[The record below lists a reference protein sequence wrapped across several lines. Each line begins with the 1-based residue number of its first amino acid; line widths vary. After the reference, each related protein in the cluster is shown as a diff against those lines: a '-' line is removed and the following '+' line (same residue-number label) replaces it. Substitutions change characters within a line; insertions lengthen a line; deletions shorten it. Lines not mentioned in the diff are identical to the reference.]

1 VHRTGALYGQFKTL
15 EQQKD
20 SATLGMWIFLI
31 TEVMFFGG
39 IMLAY
44 TINRHIY
51 FHAFAVGSNTL
62 SLKLGGFNT
71 VVLLASSF
79 TMAMAVWSAQTSK
92 KNLIPIFLSLTIL
105 LGFVFFGVKYIE
117 YAQKFHH
124 HLVPGKTFNLRY
136 CIDNPSK
143 CDDVS
148 AEELQEERHFIEEAE
163 AADPDLNAHAQL
175 YYSAYFGM
183 TGLHALHM
191 VIGAGLLFW
200 LLKDSLAGKFDAQ
213 WNNPVDLVGLYWHFV
228 DIVWIYLFP
237 LLYLIDRH
245 MK

>member
-1 VHRTGALYGQFKTL
+1 MHRTGELYGQFKTL

-20 SATLGMWIFLI
+20 SASLGMWIFLI

-44 TINRHIY
+44 TINRHTY
-51 FHAFAVGSNTL
+51 FAAFAMGSNTL
-62 SLKLGGFNT
+62 DLNLGGFNT
-71 VVLLASSF
+71 IVLLASSF
-79 TMAMAVWSAQTSK
+79 TMAMAVWSAQVGK
-92 KNLIPIFLSLTIL
+92 KQLISLFLLITIV

-117 YAQKFHH
+117 YSQKFHH
-124 HLVPGKTFNLRY
+124 HLIPGRNFDITY
-136 CIDNPSK
+136 CVNNPAK
-143 CDDVS
+143 CEDVNP
-148 AEELQEERHFIEEAE
+148 EELNAEREELAKAFQV
-163 AADPDLNAHAQL
+163 DPDLNSHAQL

-191 VIGAGLLFW
+191 VIGAGLLLW
-200 LLKDSLAGKFDAQ
+200 LLKLSLAGRFTPQ
-213 WNNPVDLVGLYWHFV
+213 YNNPVDMVGLYWHFV

-245 MK
+245 K

>member
-1 VHRTGALYGQFKTL
+1 VHRTGALFGQFKTL

-20 SATLGMWIFLI
+20 TATLGMWIFLV

-44 TINRHIY
+44 TINRHTY
-51 FHAFAVGSNTL
+51 FHAFAMGSNTL
-62 SLKLGGFNT
+62 SLPLGATNT
-71 VVLLASSF
+71 LVLLASSF
-79 TMAMAVWSAQTSK
+79 TMAMGVWSAQSSRK
-92 KNLIPIFLSLTIL
+92 QLLSIFLMLTII
-105 LGFVFFGVKYIE
+105 LGFVFFGIKYVE

-124 HLVPGKTFNLRY
+124 HLVPGKNFDIGY
-136 CIDNPSK
+136 CVHNPNM
-143 CDDVS
+143 CPDVS
-148 AEELQEERHFIEEAE
+148 ATELQEEGERLDAAE
-163 AADPDLNAHAQL
+163 KADPNLQAHAQL
-175 YYSAYFGM
+175 YFSAYFGM

-200 LLKDSLAGKFDAQ
+200 LLKNSFSGQYNAE
-213 WNNPVDLVGLYWHFV
+213 WNTPVDMVGLYWHFV

-245 MK
+245 K

>member
-20 SATLGMWIFLI
+20 TATLGMWIFLV

-44 TINRHIY
+44 TINRHTY
-51 FHAFAVGSNTL
+51 FHAFAMGSNTL
-62 SLKLGGFNT
+62 SLALGGFNT

-79 TMAMAVWSAQTSK
+79 TMAMAVWSAQTSRK
-92 KNLIPIFLSLTIL
+92 KLITLFLSLTIL
-105 LGFVFFGVKYIE
+105 LGFVFFGVKYVE

-124 HLVPGKTFNLRY
+124 HLVPGKNFDIFY
-136 CIDNPSK
+136 CVNNPAKCSDIDAADMAIEK
-143 CDDVS
+143 
-148 AEELQEERHFIEEAE
+148 EEIEA
-163 AADPDLNAHAQL
+163 AAQADPDLNAHAQL

-200 LLKDSLAGKFDAQ
+200 LLKESVAGRFNAE
-213 WNNPVDLVGLYWHFV
+213 WNNPVDIVGLYWHFV

-245 MK
+245 K

>member
-1 VHRTGALYGQFKTL
+1 VHRTGELYGQFKTL

-20 SATLGMWIFLI
+20 SASLGMWIFLI

-44 TINRHIY
+44 TINRHTY
-51 FHAFAVGSNTL
+51 FAAFAMGSNTL
-62 SLKLGGFNT
+62 DLNLGGFNT
-71 VVLLASSF
+71 IVLLASSF
-79 TMAMAVWSAQTSK
+79 TMAMAVWSAQVGK
-92 KNLIPIFLSLTIL
+92 KQLISLFLLITIV

-117 YAQKFHH
+117 YSQKFHH
-124 HLVPGKTFNLRY
+124 HLIPGRNFDITY
-136 CIDNPSK
+136 CVNNPAK
-143 CDDVS
+143 CEDVNP
-148 AEELQEERHFIEEAE
+148 EELNAEREELAKAFQV
-163 AADPDLNAHAQL
+163 DPDLNSHAQL

-191 VIGAGLLFW
+191 VIGAGLLLW
-200 LLKDSLAGKFDAQ
+200 LLKLSLAGRFTPQ
-213 WNNPVDLVGLYWHFV
+213 YNNPVDMVGLYWHFV

-245 MK
+245 K